1 MNTLLIDRR
10 GPRRGMAAVLGLVL
24 LGGCASF
31 SSDGGFTPVQEAA
44 RQHLG
49 ADAVL
54 PRDDAERDLLDRRV
68 AELLAQPLTAGSAVQ
83 IALLN
88 NRGLRSAYQQLGIA
102 EAELVQAGRLP
113 NPGFSFERKSAG
125 GLLDIERQFSI
136 SVAHL
141 IAMPLTLKLEQRRF
155 EAVQRIV
162 TQRMLELAADTRKA
176 YFQALA
182 ADESMR
188 YMGQVLSAAE
198 ASADLARRMAQV
210 GNWSRLRQAREEGF
224 HADAALNLARAAQ
237 AQAAAR
243 ERLIRLLGLW
253 GTQTAFVLAERL
265 PELPDAAD
273 DLPDIERTAMAQR
286 LDIRAARIASEEM
299 AANLGLTRVTG
310 FVNVLDV
317 GVIRNSVSNEPSVRG
332 YSIELEVP
340 IFDWGGAKVARA
352 EALYRQSL
360 EQLAEAAVNAR
371 SEVRLAY
378 LNYRA
383 SYDIARHYREQLVPN
398 ARLIS
403 DENLLRYNAM
413 QIGVFELLADA
424 RAQIAVVNAA
434 IQAQR
439 DFWLARADLD
449 MALLGRASPTAPP
462 SMAMTG
468 AAASAAH

>member
-1 MNTLLIDRR
+1 MHALLMSR
-10 GPRRGMAAVLGLVL
+10 PASRRGMAAVLGVLL

-54 PRDDAERDLLDRRV
+54 PRDDAERDRLDRRV
-68 AELLAQPLTAGSAVQ
+68 TELLAQPLTAGSAVQ

-88 NRGLRSAYQQLGIA
+88 NRGLRAAYQQLGIA

-125 GLLDIERQFSI
+125 GLLDIERNFSI
-136 SVAHL
+136 SIAHL
-141 IAMPLTLKLEQRRF
+141 IAMPLTLKLENRRF
-155 EAVQRIV
+155 EATQRAV

-176 YFQALA
+176 YYVALA
-182 ADESMR
+182 ADESMG
-188 YMGQVLSAAE
+188 YMGQVLTAAE
-198 ASADLARRMAQV
+198 ASADLARRMVQV

-224 HADAALNLARAAQ
+224 YADAALNLARAGQ

-253 GTQTAFVLAERL
+253 GTQTEFVLAERL
-265 PELPDAAD
+265 PDLPASAE
-273 DLPDIERTAMAQR
+273 DLPDIESTAMAQR
-286 LDIRAARIASEEM
+286 LDIRAARIATEAM

-310 FVNVLDV
+310 FVSVFDV
-317 GVIRNSVSNEPSVRG
+317 GYIRNSVSNEPSVRG

-340 IFDWGGAKVARA
+340 IFDWGDAKVARA
-352 EALYRQSL
+352 EALYRQSV

-403 DENLLRYNAM
+403 DENLLRYNSM

-424 RAQIAVVNAA
+424 RAQIAVVNAS
-434 IQAQR
+434 IGAQR

-449 MALLGRASPTAPP
+449 MALLGRASLSAPP
-462 SMAMTG
+462 AMAMTG
-468 AAASAAH
+468 AAAAAEH